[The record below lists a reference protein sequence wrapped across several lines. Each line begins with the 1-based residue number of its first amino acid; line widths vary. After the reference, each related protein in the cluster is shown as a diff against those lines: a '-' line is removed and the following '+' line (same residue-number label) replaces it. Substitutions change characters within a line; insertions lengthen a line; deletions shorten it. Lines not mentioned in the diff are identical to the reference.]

1 MRLRHQKLKQTN
13 ALSILGDSFAWIT
26 FYHSSL
32 YQTFISIHLP
42 FMLSILLQPRLVS
55 GNLHRR
61 LRYFHAKIFKF
72 CLFIKQA
79 ITIINGLFLEG
90 FIHVQMV

>member
-13 ALSILGDSFAWIT
+13 ALSILGDSFGWVP

-32 YQTFISIHLP
+32 YQTFISIHLYFLP
-42 FMLSILLQPRLVS
+42 SILLQHRLAS

-61 LRYFHAKIFKF
+61 LRYFHAKIFKL

-79 ITIINGLFLEG
+79 ITL
-90 FIHVQMV
+90 

>member
-13 ALSILGDSFAWIT
+13 ALSILGDSFGWIP
-26 FYHSSL
+26 FYHSSV
-32 YQTFISIHLP
+32 YQTFISIHLH
-42 FMLSILLQPRLVS
+42 FLLSILLQQRLVS
-55 GNLHRR
+55 LNLHRP
-61 LRYFHAKIFKF
+61 LRSFHAKIFKF
-72 CLFIKQA
+72 YLFIKQA